1 MLSKLFG
8 TNVRVKILKQTLLHP
23 NIDFSPKKMAKN
35 LNTAVASIK
44 RELENL
50 EKFGLLLSQEVQNAS
65 KVSESKSTKAS
76 EKKIKKKAKLKK
88 PLIEKMYRINTDFV
102 LYSEVKALIMKSQI
116 LYEKDFVEKIK
127 EIGKV
132 KVLIFAGFFVNDDA
146 SSVDL
151 LIVGQLNKQKLI
163 KMINELEG
171 DLGREVNYTIM
182 SEKEFKYRSDVTDVF
197 LYSILEGKKMVSI
210 NVFNKEKQI

>member
-1 MLSKLFG
+1 
-8 TNVRVKILKQTLLHP
+8 VKILKQTLLHP